1 MSSLRRLQKAE
12 NHYKYA
18 VFGYVNQIE
27 RQYHLTPMP
36 NMVAYLCLS
45 YYFVPEQISNS
56 INQLHISDDR
66 LTASHCDQN
75 KCSVVHFHRWFQSTS
90 NLIASWTFKINELHK
105 DGKLFFGFVSE
116 EIKQMDRNFPPRFKS
131 EEHAMY
137 LMTESHTAFAQCDG
151 NLVGSDNGVYLRCDD
166 TVVITLDLQEQQIRQ
181 QVLGLQEEVV
191 FSNIKKSEGIK
202 YKMASILC
210 SHGDSL
216 TLQKCEIMHR
226 SPIKDPGAPEL
237 PRRTENPCFTGHGW
251 SPYIPCTRCWCA
263 KTRCSARRR
272 PCDRCIRFGQEQEC
286 QDRPPTSRLTWV

>member
-1 MSSLRRLQKAE
+1 
-12 NHYKYA
+12 
-18 VFGYVNQIE
+18 
-27 RQYHLTPMP
+27 
-36 NMVAYLCLS
+36 MVAYLCLS

-181 QVLGLQEEVV
+181 QALGLQEEVV

-237 PRRTENPCFTGHGW
+237 REEPRIHALRAMDGLHIFLVLAVGVPKRVAVLDDVHVIGVSG
-251 SPYIPCTRCWCA
+251 SA
-263 KTRCSARRR
+263 KSRNVKI
-272 PCDRCIRFGQEQEC
+272 DRLPA
-286 QDRPPTSRLTWV
+286 D